1 MDINTEVR
9 HGDTA
14 RCCVLTAAVTECSL
28 SAPPPC
34 LRRDRSQRAAAGGEE
49 WTEQVC
55 RGPGAGLLTLWTLW
69 TLSAPSK
76 SVFRLTLHCGKWWPA
91 VSCDAR

>member
-34 LRRDRSQRAAAGGEE
+34 LRRDQSQRAAAGVKSGRNKFVGVLELD
-49 WTEQVC
+49 C
-55 RGPGAGLLTLWTLW
+55 GLCGLCG
-69 TLSAPSK
+69 LS
-76 SVFRLTLHCGKWWPA
+76 RLRANLCL
-91 VSCDAR
+91 D